1 MSSQPTTPQLGAHL
15 RVASDPPVGA
25 ALTLTNLPPAIDLM
39 TAAALL
45 GIGRTAAY
53 QLVRAGKWPTPVVR
67 LGKLIK
73 IPTAPLL
80 ELLGL
85 PPAEAPSAQSQANTS
100 TVARHAAGQP

>member
-1 MSSQPTTPQLGAHL
+1 MSSHPTTPQLGGHL
-15 RVASDPPVGA
+15 RIATNSPDVASTP
-25 ALTLTNLPPAIDLM
+25 LTNLPPAIDLM

-85 PPAEAPSAQSQANTS
+85 SQAEAAVVQFQANS
-100 TVARHAAGQP
+100 SAIARHGAGQP